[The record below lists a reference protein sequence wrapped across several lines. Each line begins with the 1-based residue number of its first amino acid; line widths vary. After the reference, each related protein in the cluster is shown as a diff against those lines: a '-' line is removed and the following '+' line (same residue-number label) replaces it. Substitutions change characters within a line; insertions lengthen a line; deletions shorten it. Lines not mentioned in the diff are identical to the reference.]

1 MVTIASMHIGLF
13 WLAPNNSGM
22 LCFALVIDM
31 PTYRIHRM
39 KESPRQSFRW
49 AAHTAGA
56 ASVKPREYE
65 PDAGVDAASPYAA
78 WSLLAGSER
87 PLQVGDLL
95 EEPGGSLHI
104 CKYVG
109 FEEARWVL
117 PEVKT
122 GLENAPLA
130 AGSEPGGAAGIA

>member
-1 MVTIASMHIGLF
+1 MTEERTPR
-13 WLAPNNSGM
+13 WPNNSGM
-22 LCFALVIDM
+22 LCFALTIAM

-39 KESPRQSFRW
+39 KENPRQSFRW

-56 ASVKPREYE
+56 ASVKPRDYE
-65 PDAGVDAASPYAA
+65 PDADVEAPSPYAV

-95 EEPGGSLHI
+95 EEADGSLRI

-122 GLENAPLA
+122 GLEDAPLA
-130 AGSEPGGAAGIA
+130 AGSEPGGAPGIA